1 MSLCHASA
9 MAYWDEVHGLVP
21 SGLQESTLNL
31 FQGRKGPGQIPAKTK
46 RETHMGYNHALIVIL
61 SSKGNQNLFHVRLN
75 I

>member
-9 MAYWDEVHGLVP
+9 MAYWDKVHGLVP

-31 FQGRKGPGQIPAKTK
+31 LQGRKGPGQALAKTK
-46 RETHMGYNHALIVIL
+46 RETHVGYNHALSVVL
-61 SSKGNQNLFHVRLN
+61 SSKGKQNLFHVRLN